1 MLHTINKSPF
11 EKNLLSSCL
20 KVIDDDS
27 VVLFIEDGVI
37 GATKNNKSVSL
48 AALRSEGRV
57 FALQNDLEARGLSSK
72 VLDDIKLVDYKDF
85 VNLVVEHG
93 TPVSWL

>member
-27 VVLFIEDGVI
+27 VILLIEDGVI
-37 GATKNNKSVSL
+37 GATENNQSALLVS
-48 AALRSEGRV
+48 LRSEGRV

-72 VLDDIKLVDYKDF
+72 ALDDVKLVDYKDF
-85 VNLVVEHG
+85 VNLVIEHG